1 MEISKAEMASAA
13 TAANSAA
20 SSSSPVDLR
29 GGEILV
35 KALQAENVKYI
46 WGYPGGAVLHIYD
59 AFFKQDTIQHVL
71 VRHEQAA
78 VHAADGYA
86 RATGDVGVALVTSGP
101 GLTNAVTGI
110 ATAYMDSIPM
120 VIITG
125 QVPTHAIGLDAVS
138 YTHLTLPTILR
149 V

>member
-1 MEISKAEMASAA
+1 MEISKAEIASAAAASAA
-13 TAANSAA
+13 T
-20 SSSSPVDLR
+20 SPAQELR
-29 GGEILV
+29 GAEILV

-59 AFFKQDTIQHVL
+59 AFYKQNTIQHVL

-101 GLTNAVTGI
+101 E
-110 ATAYMDSIPM
+110 
-120 VIITG
+120 
-125 QVPTHAIGLDAVS
+125 IGRAHV
-138 YTHLTLPTILR
+138 
-149 V
+149 

>member
-59 AFFKQDTIQHVL
+59 AFFKQNTIQVL
-71 VRHEQAA
+71 KWTRN
-78 VHAADGYA
+78 ADGFMTLHFDGKPVLEAGDRGFRDPFDGFSLINRGGEYGLA
-86 RATGDVGVALVTSGP
+86 SIRIDGTG
-101 GLTNAVTGI
+101 
-110 ATAYMDSIPM
+110 
-120 VIITG
+120 
-125 QVPTHAIGLDAVS
+125 
-138 YTHLTLPTILR
+138 
-149 V
+149 

>member
-1 MEISKAEMASAA
+1 MEISKAEMAN
-13 TAANSAA
+13 AANAAAAA
-20 SSSSPVDLR
+20 STSSTELR

-110 ATAYMDSIPM
+110 ATA
-120 VIITG
+120 
-125 QVPTHAIGLDAVS
+125 
-138 YTHLTLPTILR
+138 
-149 V
+149 